1 MCHCWESKSVSTASY
16 PITNESFLDHLKR
29 EIQTYFSRGA
39 VGASAFTISIHLS
52 PSNPDFQMIRDQY
65 CGRIPLSTEDLFKR
79 LYAPMLL
86 DKLHACTFQIE
97 MCPHQAEAVTDGW
110 IVIAPK
116 RQSVGQFEM
125 VVYANGVE
133 EDNVV
138 EVLVLPDK
146 STIVV
151 GHFDPLRMNPID
163 VQLAFGAAVEKYPTL
178 ANGQRLS
185 SIVSRTAFVLFPQPT
200 GSWLC
205 QVRKQGEYM
214 WVQDPDRTQV
224 YFPLSFPNRTVRFT
238 LNEFLVLVQDFECP
252 DNRIYCQ
259 IRERQTEVER

>member
-1 MCHCWESKSVSTASY
+1 MSTTSY

-52 PSNPDFQMIRDQY
+52 PSNPDFQMIREQY

-97 MCPHQAEAVTDGW
+97 MVHHQAEAATDGW

-125 VVYANGVE
+125 VVYANGIE
-133 EDNVV
+133 EENVV
-138 EVLVLPDK
+138 EILVLPDK
-146 STIVV
+146 STIVI

-163 VQLAFGAAVEKYPTL
+163 VELACGTASEKYPRI
-178 ANGQRLS
+178 ANGQGLS

-238 LNEFLVLVQDFECP
+238 LNEFLVLVQDFECR

-259 IRERQTEVER
+259 IRERQTEVAG